1 MSDSPITS
9 LSDLARLRGAPELS
23 QDASDHLRSELR
35 EAMADANWFTV
46 GVMAPSAAQALGALR
61 ALEHSQTWEPMTV
74 VASTEEEGPVFLKA
88 NQKGESIRIRIEHG
102 LGEGILITGHGDD
115 DSQPS
120 TTWGPLPLNFFHATG
135 SEDQP

>member
-1 MSDSPITS
+1 MSDSPISS

-23 QDASDHLRSELR
+23 EDASARLRSELR
-35 EAMADANWFTV
+35 EAMAKASWFTI
-46 GVMAPSAAQALGALR
+46 GVMAPSAAQALEALR
-61 ALEHSQTWEPMTV
+61 SLERSQSWDPMTV

-120 TTWGPLPLNFFHATG
+120 TTWGPLPLNFFHAA
-135 SEDQP
+135 SSKDQP

>member
-1 MSDSPITS
+1 MSDSPISS

-23 QDASDHLRSELR
+23 ENASARLRSELR
-35 EAMADANWFTV
+35 EAMAKASWFTI
-46 GVMAPSAAQALGALR
+46 GVMAPSAAQALEALR
-61 ALEHSQTWEPMTV
+61 SLERSQSWDPMTV
-74 VASTEEEGPVFLKA
+74 VASTEEVGPVFLKA

>member
-23 QDASDHLRSELR
+23 EDAFDHLQAELR
-35 EAMADANWFTV
+35 EAMANASWFTV
-46 GVMAPSAAQALGALR
+46 GVMAPSAAQALEALR
-61 ALEHSQTWEPMTV
+61 ALEQSQTWEPMTV
-74 VASTEEEGPVFLKA
+74 VASTEEEVPLFLKA
-88 NQKGESIRIRIEHG
+88 PLKGGSIRIRIEHG